1 MELSVPNVLTRIV
14 CFPTLKRAELKKS
27 LVCINTSRS
36 VISENAFQFLTEYE
50 LTAKFCNI
58 SKLLNVDLSKE
69 KKENRTNSISKPSL
83 FNDKV
88 SNMRQTIDCSCR

>member
-58 SKLLNVDLSKE
+58 SKLLNVDLSKK

-88 SNMRQTIDCSCR
+88 SNMRQTID

>member
-58 SKLLNVDLSKE
+58 SKLLNVDLSKK

>member
-14 CFPTLKRAELKKS
+14 SFPTLKRAELKKS
-27 LVCINTSRS
+27 LVCIDTSRS

-58 SKLLNVDLSKE
+58 SKLLNVDLSK
-69 KKENRTNSISKPSL
+69 KENQTNSISKPSL

-88 SNMRQTIDCSCR
+88 SNMRQTIE